1 MREKRPQHSFF
12 GSSRQIPVWDPSKES
27 WTWRTPAPLQEPP
40 PGSPTSE
47 VPKNFCP
54 DLHRSGIRGPGSA
67 RSKRTLDAGAAH
79 IATQTSASLEGTGTK
94 IKIPFDLSV
103 VNNSLCIRLEDNGT
117 NTNCRVQRHSRRGS
131 WGAGEG
137 VVEKPFGFRALG
149 AGETE
154 GQPRQRK
161 RFPQGGMARSA
172 MMLTRPAGGHVRRT
186 QGHTQTSLLG
196 ARVFAFS
203 FNIF

>member
-1 MREKRPQHSFF
+1 MSTEDSCITLESEGP
-12 GSSRQIPVWDPSKES
+12 DP
-27 WTWRTPAPLQEPP
+27 P
-40 PGSPTSE
+40 
-47 VPKNFCP
+47 
-54 DLHRSGIRGPGSA
+54 
-67 RSKRTLDAGAAH
+67 RSKRTFDAGAAH

-131 WGAGEG
+131 WGGGEG
-137 VVEKPFGFRALG
+137 VVEKPFGFRAPG

-154 GQPRQRK
+154 RQPRQRK
-161 RFPQGGMARSA
+161 RFPQGGTARSA

-186 QGHTQTSLLG
+186 RGRTQTSLLG

-203 FNIF
+203 FNVFSNPQVSSFSKARILNQIQSSCLLRDGPILAGSFARWR